1 MLKTQNPEPR
11 TQNPGTVILQ
21 DDRPKE
27 HCGVFGIYGHPDAAR
42 ITFFGLYALQ
52 HRGQESCGIVA
63 GDGARVRMHRG
74 LGLVPEVFNP
84 AVLDEL
90 PGHLAIGH
98 VRYSTTG
105 STMLINAQPFVVQHG
120 GLMIAIGHNGT
131 LTNARQIR
139 CRLEEEG
146 STFQSTMDTE
156 VIVHLMARHRRGN
169 LIDLIDSLAA
179 ALAEVKGS
187 YSLVISTADQVIAAR
202 DPHGFR
208 PLCLGQLNGSWVVA
222 SETCALDL
230 IQADYWRE
238 VEPGEIVVMDK
249 NGLHSHKPF
258 APAPPHYCIFEYV
271 YFARPDSL
279 VYGQSVYLVRKR
291 LGAALAREHPL
302 PGHLVM
308 PFPDSGT
315 YAALGYAAATG
326 LPFEMGVIRN
336 HYVGRTFIQP
346 SQSMRDFSVRIKL
359 NPVRDILKGKR
370 VVVIEDSIIRGTT
383 TRSRVKSLR
392 EAGAKEVSM
401 VVSCPP
407 HRFPCYYGIDFSS
420 KGELIASQQEVDQI
434 RDFLG
439 LDYLGYL
446 SLEGLV
452 EATQI
457 NHSDFCL
464 SCFSGD
470 YPVPLESDFSKT
482 CFEDDVCSASHG
494 QSLLPPVC
502 GIGVKGEKGK
512 RRKG

>member
-1 MLKTQNPEPR
+1 MESHPERMTEMFPELHRPLATASEDHKPR
-11 TQNPGTVILQ
+11 
-21 DDRPKE
+21 E
-27 HCGVFGIYGHPDAAR
+27 HCGVFGIYGHPEAAR
-42 ITFFGLYALQ
+42 LTYFGLYALQ
-52 HRGQESCGIVA
+52 HRGQESCGIVTS
-63 GDGARVRMHRG
+63 DGARVRMHRG
-74 LGLVPEVFNP
+74 LGLVPEVFN
-84 AVLDEL
+84 AGVLDQL

-120 GLMIAIGHNGT
+120 GQMIAIGHNGT
-131 LTNARQIR
+131 LTNAREIR
-139 CRLEEEG
+139 CRLEEGG
-146 STFQSTMDTE
+146 SIFQSTMDTE
-156 VIVHLMARHRRGN
+156 IIVHLMARHRGA
-169 LIDLIDSLAA
+169 DMVESLVN
-179 ALAEVKGS
+179 ALEYVKGS

-222 SETCALDL
+222 SESCALDL
-230 IQADYWRE
+230 VQADYRRD
-238 VEPGEIVVMDK
+238 VEPGEIVVLDAH
-249 NGLHSHKPF
+249 GLHSHKPF
-258 APAPPHYCIFEYV
+258 PPAPPRFCIFEYV

-279 VYGQSVYLVRKR
+279 VFGQSVYLVRKR
-291 LGAALAREHPL
+291 LGAALAQEHPL
-302 PGHLVM
+302 AADLVM

-315 YAALGYAAATG
+315 YAALGYTAATG
-326 LPFEMGVIRN
+326 IPFEMGVIRN

-359 NPVRDILKGKR
+359 NPVRGILKGQR

-401 VVSCPP
+401 LVSCPP

-434 RDFLG
+434 RAFLG

-446 SLEGLV
+446 SLDGLV
-452 EATQI
+452 AATNL

-464 SCFSGD
+464 SCFSGE
-470 YPVPLESDFSKT
+470 YPVPLESNFSKT
-482 CFEDDVCSASHG
+482 CFEEDVLAPAHG
-494 QSLLPPVC
+494 ETILPPVC
-502 GIGVKGEKGK
+502 GG
-512 RRKG
+512 R

>member
-1 MLKTQNPEPR
+1 MKTCENRKSETENSAIRREDHKPR
-11 TQNPGTVILQ
+11 
-21 DDRPKE
+21 E

-42 ITFFGLYALQ
+42 ITYFGLYALQ

-63 GDGARVRMHRG
+63 SDGKRVSMHRG

-84 AVLDEL
+84 GVLDQL

-120 GLMIAIGHNGT
+120 GQMIAIGHNGT
-131 LTNARQIR
+131 LTNAREIR
-139 CRLEEEG
+139 CRLEEGG
-146 STFQSTMDTE
+146 SIFQSTMDTE
-156 VIVHLMARHRRGN
+156 IIVHLMARHRGAD
-169 LIDLIDSLAA
+169 IVESLVN
-179 ALAEVKGS
+179 ALEYVKGS

-208 PLCLGQLNGSWVVA
+208 PLCLGQVNGSWVVA

-230 IQADYWRE
+230 VQAEYWRD
-238 VEPGEIVVMDK
+238 VEPGEIVVLDK
-249 NGLHSHKPF
+249 NGLHSQKPF
-258 APAPPHYCIFEYV
+258 APAPPRYCIFEYV

-302 PGHLVM
+302 TADLVM
-308 PFPDSGT
+308 PFPDSGV

-326 LPFEMGVIRN
+326 IPFEMGVIRN

-346 SQSMRDFSVRIKL
+346 SQGMRDFSVRIKL
-359 NPVRDILKGKR
+359 NPVREVLKGKR

-401 VVSCPP
+401 LVSCPP

-420 KGELIASQQEVDQI
+420 KGELIASQQEVSQI

-446 SLEGLV
+446 SLDGLV
-452 EATQI
+452 EATQL

-482 CFEDDVCSASHG
+482 CFEDDICSPSHG
-494 QSLLPPVC
+494 ESILPPVC
-502 GIGVKGEKGK
+502 EFSGKGE
-512 RRKG
+512 

>member
-1 MLKTQNPEPR
+1 
-11 TQNPGTVILQ
+11 
-21 DDRPKE
+21 
-27 HCGVFGIYGHPDAAR
+27 
-42 ITFFGLYALQ
+42 
-52 HRGQESCGIVA
+52 
-63 GDGARVRMHRG
+63 MHRG
-74 LGLVPEVFNP
+74 MGLVPEVFNP
-84 AVLDEL
+84 AILDEL

-131 LTNARQIR
+131 LTNAREIR
-139 CRLEEEG
+139 CRLEAEG
-146 STFQSTMDTE
+146 SIFQSTMDTE
-156 VIVHLMARHRRGN
+156 VIVHLMARHRRGD

-187 YSLVISTADQVIAAR
+187 YSLVLSTADQVIAAR

-230 IQADYWRE
+230 IQADYRRD
-238 VEPGEIVVMDK
+238 VEPGEIVVLDK

-258 APAPPHYCIFEYV
+258 APAPPHHCIFEYV

-302 PGHLVM
+302 TADLVM

-326 LPFEMGVIRN
+326 IPFEMGSSAI
-336 HYVGRTFIQP
+336 TTSAAP
-346 SQSMRDFSVRIKL
+346 SSSPPRACGTFSVRIKL
-359 NPVRDILKGKR
+359 NPVRDILKGQR

-392 EAGAKEVSM
+392 DAGAKEVSM
-401 VVSCPP
+401 LVSCPP
-407 HRFPCYYGIDFSS
+407 TRFPCYYGIDFSS
-420 KGELIASQQEVDQI
+420 KGELIASQQEIDQI

-452 EATQI
+452 EATQM
-457 NHSDFCL
+457 NHQDFCL

-494 QSLLPPVC
+494 ESLLPPVC
-502 GIGVKGEKGK
+502 GIGEKGEKAK
-512 RRKG
+512 RRKGL